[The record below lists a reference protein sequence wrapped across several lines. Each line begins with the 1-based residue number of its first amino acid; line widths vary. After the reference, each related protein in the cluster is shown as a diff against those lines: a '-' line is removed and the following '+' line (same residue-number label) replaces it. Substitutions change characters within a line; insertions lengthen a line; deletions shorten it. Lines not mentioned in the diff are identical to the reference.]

1 MTYVFIISL
10 TIFTYTIYKQIINI
24 IKVGDGNGN
33 DRIRIAFIVGYILFV
48 ITSICIYL
56 GENLYAMISM
66 MLTGVNGIL
75 FYHEFDLRTFIRLPI
90 NLAKRLWNSRRTK

>member
-33 DRIRIAFIVGYILFV
+33 DRIRIAFIAGYVLFV
-48 ITSICIYL
+48 ITSISIYL
-56 GENLYAMISM
+56 CENLYAMISM

-75 FYHEFDLRTFIRLPI
+75 FYHEFDLRIFIRLPI